1 MNRRVTLKLKNMKM
15 FCKKYI
21 FNSRFIVRN
30 TMVVAGVVAVAG
42 TAAVVGTVIKE
53 NAKAA
58 EVESASISESVDA
71 SLTTASNEQY
81 VINLSD
87 TKLLDVDSLSALAD
101 GVIAENQV
109 SIEANKLESL
119 SNSKFDMTGKF
130 LSTGDAI
137 NIRKT
142 ADANGELV
150 GILPQGATGDVLSV
164 SGDWTEIQSGEV
176 TGYVASS
183 YIITDEEATE
193 VAEDMQVKIATV
205 SISQAK
211 VREEADKDADVL
223 YLASSGA
230 TFPVVDAE
238 GDYKEIELADCSRAF
253 VAADCITEVDGFK
266 TAISI
271 ADVDAL
277 TAAKSYYAES
287 TTETTVASN
296 DTKTEATTE
305 TKKTTDSA
313 TTETKKTTDS
323 ATTATTVTTSTT
335 ETTVE
340 VSADDVTLLAAIV
353 FAEAGNQS
361 YEGQLAVANVVLNRL
376 KSGRYGSSLSA
387 VIYAPSQFTASTT
400 SAFYGALSNP
410 NSTSLA
416 AAQDALAGNN
426 NVPGYYN
433 FRPTWTGASGYVIGD
448 HVFF

>member
-87 TKLLDVDSLSALAD
+87 TKLLDVDSLSILAD

-287 TTETTVASN
+287 TRETTVASN

-313 TTETKKTTDS
+313 ATAT
-323 ATTATTVTTSTT
+323 TTATTEATTAASTT

-340 VSADDVTLLAAIV
+340 VSTDDVTLLAAIV

-376 KSGRYGSSLSA
+376 RSGRYGSSLSA

>member
-266 TAISI
+266 TAVSI

-313 TTETKKTTDS
+313 TTATKKTTDS

>member
-323 ATTATTVTTSTT
+323 ATTATTVATSTT